1 MAEFAIGSI
10 ATMADRNPTTRAP
23 GLVPHL
29 GSHLNVHWDYALPL
43 LVGIAVV
50 HLLLVLGSMW
60 FNRYDDGRNSIGL
73 RNLRRVA

>member
-10 ATMADRNPTTRAP
+10 ATMADNNPPIQAP
-23 GLVPHL
+23 GMVPHL
-29 GSHLNVHWDYALPL
+29 GSHLNVHWNYALPL

-60 FNRYDDGRNSIGL
+60 FNRYDDEKDSVGL
-73 RNLRRVA
+73 RNLRVVA

>member
-1 MAEFAIGSI
+1 MAAFAIGSI
-10 ATMADRNPTTRAP
+10 ATMANNNPTIRAP

-29 GSHLNVHWDYALPL
+29 GSRLNVHWDYALPL

-60 FNRYDDGRNSIGL
+60 FNKYDDGRNNVGL
-73 RNLRRVA
+73 RNLRTVA